1 MRTLE
6 LTKGLSYFTPGME
19 RRAEKGKPIEVENGL
34 AEVLMATGRFTD
46 RTQTTEATQTTE
58 TTQTT
63 EAVTNEKK
71 GKKASA
77 KDAQPT
83 PDTTESGE

>member
-1 MRTLE
+1 MMTLE

-19 RRAEKGKPIEVENGL
+19 RRAEKGKPIEIEDGL
-34 AEVLMATGRFTD
+34 AETLMATGRFTD
-46 RTQTTEATQTTE
+46 RTQTP
-58 TTQTT
+58 